1 MSCTALW
8 REPPAQP
15 PWGAQ
20 RRQREEE
27 LFDELGDERELLQQA
42 EEAECRLMERVV
54 AYQDAGRVVPDRLL
68 EQLEKVRERIGWIE
82 LMVAEIQGEIGRR

>member
-1 MSCTALW
+1 MSCTAMW

-15 PWGAQ
+15 PWGTQ

-27 LFDELGDERELLQQA
+27 LFDELGD
-42 EEAECRLMERVV
+42 EAECRLMERVV

-82 LMVAEIQGEIGRR
+82 LMVAEIREEIGRR